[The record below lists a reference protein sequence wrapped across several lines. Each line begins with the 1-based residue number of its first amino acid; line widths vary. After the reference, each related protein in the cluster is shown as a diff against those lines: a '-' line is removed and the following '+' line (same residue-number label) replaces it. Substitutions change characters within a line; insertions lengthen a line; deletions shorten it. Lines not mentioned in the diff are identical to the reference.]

1 MRYGNLQERGFPQR
15 DKIRFATLTRCSRKK
30 IRLRQPAA
38 NGDGRLIRLTR
49 YHSIFVNL
57 IHTLIGYGFFINTII
72 EPYILP
78 AVTVGL
84 RLRLLSDFLKIRHRI
99 SDSRSEVSSHSLV
112 RCFTPASSS
121 LNSKGIVLLLVLA
134 FI

>member
-30 IRLRQPAA
+30 IRLRQPTA

-57 IHTLIGYGFFINTII
+57 IHTLIGYGFLS

-84 RLRLLSDFLKIRHRI
+84 RLRLLSCLKNQTSDFGQPL
-99 SDSRSEVSSHSLV
+99 
-112 RCFTPASSS
+112 
-121 LNSKGIVLLLVLA
+121 
-134 FI
+134 

>member
-1 MRYGNLQERGFPQR
+1 MIQ
-15 DKIRFATLTRCSRKK
+15 K

-57 IHTLIGYGFFINTII
+57 IHTLIGYGFFLITVL

-84 RLRLLSDFLKIRHRI
+84 RLCLLSCLKVRRRI
-99 SDSRSEVSSHSLV
+99 SDSRSEVSSHSLFH
-112 RCFTPASSS
+112 CFTPASSS
-121 LNSKGIVLLLVLA
+121 LHSKGIVLLLVLA

>member
-1 MRYGNLQERGFPQR
+1 MRYGNLQERGFPQ
-15 DKIRFATLTRCSRKK
+15 KK

-99 SDSRSEVSSHSLV
+99 SDSRSEVSSHSLF

>member
-1 MRYGNLQERGFPQR
+1 MRYSNLQERGFPQ
-15 DKIRFATLTRCSRKK
+15 IK

-57 IHTLIGYGFFINTII
+57 IHTLIGYGFFLLFL

-84 RLRLLSDFLKIRHRI
+84 RLCLLSCLKVRRRI
-99 SDSRSEVSSHSLV
+99 SDSRSEVSSHSLF

>member
-1 MRYGNLQERGFPQR
+1 MIQ
-15 DKIRFATLTRCSRKK
+15 K

-57 IHTLIGYGFFINTII
+57 IHTLIGYGFFLITVL

-84 RLRLLSDFLKIRHRI
+84 RLCLLSGSCSLCLSVTSPDFGQPL
-99 SDSRSEVSSHSLV
+99 
-112 RCFTPASSS
+112 
-121 LNSKGIVLLLVLA
+121 
-134 FI
+134 

>member
-1 MRYGNLQERGFPQR
+1 M
-15 DKIRFATLTRCSRKK
+15 ATYRNVDFRKK

-84 RLRLLSDFLKIRHRI
+84 RLRLLSDFLKNQT
-99 SDSRSEVSSHSLV
+99 SDFGQPL
-112 RCFTPASSS
+112 
-121 LNSKGIVLLLVLA
+121 
-134 FI
+134 

>member
-1 MRYGNLQERGFPQR
+1 MIQ
-15 DKIRFATLTRCSRKK
+15 K

-57 IHTLIGYGFFINTII
+57 IHTLIGYGFLS

-84 RLRLLSDFLKIRHRI
+84 RLCLLSCLKNQASDFGQPL
-99 SDSRSEVSSHSLV
+99 
-112 RCFTPASSS
+112 
-121 LNSKGIVLLLVLA
+121 
-134 FI
+134 

>member
-1 MRYGNLQERGFPQR
+1 MIQ
-15 DKIRFATLTRCSRKK
+15 K

-84 RLRLLSDFLKIRHRI
+84 RLCLLPVSCSLCLSVTSRI
-99 SDSRSEVSSHSLV
+99 SDSRSEVSSHSLF
-112 RCFTPASSS
+112 RYFTPASSS

>member
-1 MRYGNLQERGFPQR
+1 M
-15 DKIRFATLTRCSRKK
+15 ATYRTVDFRKK
-30 IRLRQPAA
+30 IRLRQLAA

-57 IHTLIGYGFFINTII
+57 IHTLIGYGFLS

-99 SDSRSEVSSHSLV
+99 SDSRSEVSSHSLFH
-112 RCFTPASSS
+112 CFTPASSS
-121 LNSKGIVLLLVLA
+121 LHSKGIVLLLVLA